1 MECFG
6 KDPHYRRI
14 FPGTGEEWEFDAFA
28 DQFDHLFWC
37 DYDRKD
43 RTGPRSHNDGKG
55 AGKTNDMFDDKRCY
69 GFPLP
74 LPP

>member
-1 MECFG
+1 MEAIG
-6 KDPHYRRI
+6 KKARRPY
-14 FPGTGEEWEFDAFA
+14 PGNGQPWDWEWYADAF
-28 DQFDHLFWC
+28 DHIFWC

-55 AGKTNDMFDDKRCY
+55 AGKANDMFDDKRCY
-69 GFPLP
+69 GFPP